1 MTRKEFILTLSKRY
15 ILPILIISI
24 LLYFGYSFYNL
35 PNKLDTILG
44 TLKFGGFAITLI
56 LIFGCIRLLF
66 IKYQFLNY
74 IFYGIMI
81 CFLIYLIFNNN
92 FDFEK
97 DKRQIIL
104 PILFSIFIEL
114 YKFTIKKLDKI
125 TTNI

>member
-15 ILPILIISI
+15 ILPIIFISFF
-24 LLYFGYSFYNL
+24 LYIGYSFYNEN
-35 PNKLDTILG
+35 NKLEVIQG
-44 TLKFGGFAITLI
+44 TLKFSGFIIAFI

-66 IKYQFLNY
+66 DRYKILNY
-74 IFYGIMI
+74 IFYGII
-81 CFLIYLIFNNN
+81 ISFLIYLIFNNN

>member
-35 PNKLDTILG
+35 PNKLDTIQG
-44 TLKFGGFAITLI
+44 TLKFGGFAIALI

-74 IFYGIMI
+74 IFYGIII
-81 CFLIYLIFNNN
+81 CFFIYHIFNS
-92 FDFEK
+92 DFEISIG
-97 DKRQIIL
+97 RTIL
-104 PILFSIFIEL
+104 LITFVILIEI
-114 YKFTIKKLDKI
+114 YKLIIKKLDII

>member
-44 TLKFGGFAITLI
+44 TLKFGGFAIALI

-74 IFYGIMI
+74 IFYGIII
-81 CFLIYLIFNNN
+81 CFFIYQIFNS
-92 FDFEK
+92 DFE
-97 DKRQIIL
+97 ISNGTTLLLITFAIL
-104 PILFSIFIEL
+104 IEI
-114 YKFTIKKLDKI
+114 YKLIIKKLDKI

>member
-44 TLKFGGFAITLI
+44 TLKFGGFAIALI

-74 IFYGIMI
+74 IFYGIII
-81 CFLIYLIFNNN
+81 CFFIYLVLNN
-92 FDFEK
+92 DLEK
-97 DKRQIIL
+97 DKGKTIL
-104 PILFSIFIEL
+104 LISFSILIEI
-114 YKFTIKKLDKI
+114 YKLIIKKLDKI

>member
-24 LLYFGYSFYNL
+24 LIYIGYSFYNEN
-35 PNKLDTILG
+35 NKLEAIQG
-44 TLKFGGFAITLI
+44 TLKFSGFIVAFI
-56 LIFGCIRLLF
+56 LIVGSIRLLF
-66 IKYQFLNY
+66 NKFKILNY
-74 IFYGIMI
+74 IFYGII
-81 CFLIYLIFNNN
+81 ISFLIYLIFNNN

-114 YKFTIKKLDKI
+114 YKFIIKKLDKI

>member
-15 ILPILIISI
+15 ILPIIFISI
-24 LLYFGYSFYNL
+24 FLYIGYSFYNEN
-35 PNKLDTILG
+35 NKLEVIQG
-44 TLKFGGFAITLI
+44 TLKFSGFIIAFILI
-56 LIFGCIRLLF
+56 LGSIRLLF
-66 IKYQFLNY
+66 DKYKILNY
-74 IFYGIMI
+74 IFYGII
-81 CFLIYLIFNNN
+81 ISFLIYLIFNNT

-97 DKRQIIL
+97 DKRRIVL